1 MPFCWKTYVSCIS
14 ALMTIT
20 VVKDTIKCYYLL
32 KDYRETQETLKQ
44 IKTIEKIKDEK
55 IKNNLQ

>member
-1 MPFCWKTYVSCIS
+1 
-14 ALMTIT
+14 MTIT

-44 IKTIEKIKDEK
+44 IKTIGKIKDEK